1 MPYKKTIADPNTFL
15 ANVADLYQGTMRIFM
30 EYIDN
35 SLDSAESMYRKEG
48 EYAYPIKIEIK
59 IDPDNKKVYFLD
71 NCEGMNK
78 GYEESSG
85 IWKDGLLAIIT
96 GIGKSTKRGVS
107 WLNGKFGFG
116 FHAYMACA
124 EKISV
129 ITTKKDMDHCLFV
142 ELSSQTMDVDD
153 EKKISK
159 SKFPYESGTLVTISN
174 FKKDWWNEID
184 HLLLKKE
191 IEKHFEQLLGRENL
205 EIKVIYGDEEEV
217 CRPFDYD
224 GYLGKKIEKEIFEL
238 RLRKKGTEEVVKLKS
253 PVRIYL
259 KITEDVLISKRPV
272 FINKGRRIEEVQV
285 IKSFKL
291 KSKYKGSCW
300 SHSNLTGYIDVA
312 GLISP
317 TLSRDDFIRSEE
329 RDAIY
334 QEMIQLEDEIV
345 AELVEVNSRIQ
356 DVGMTRLEN
365 ALSGALNKLIKDYNF
380 RFKPE
385 LVPGEDINVQE
396 YEEGNFIFSQNTGDG
411 KRGDGDAVDNPKKED
426 IVVAKTD
433 DETDLKAREKKG
445 NGFLIK
451 FSDRE
456 AKRSDGTLFCSQ
468 YVEGEGITIYTTH
481 PEFKKRIR
489 NNKIINQRLISYLAS
504 QIMIRFK
511 DKFYDKKGK
520 QPEVQSILNSRSD
533 LFDDMMFGV
542 YEFEEMLQPLNGKS
556 LINLEDSSDQNYE

>member
-1 MPYKKTIADPNTFL
+1 
-15 ANVADLYQGTMRIFM
+15 
-30 EYIDN
+30 
-35 SLDSAESMYRKEG
+35 
-48 EYAYPIKIEIK
+48 
-59 IDPDNKKVYFLD
+59 
-71 NCEGMNK
+71 
-78 GYEESSG
+78 
-85 IWKDGLLAIIT
+85 
-96 GIGKSTKRGVS
+96 
-107 WLNGKFGFG
+107 
-116 FHAYMACA
+116 
-124 EKISV
+124 
-129 ITTKKDMDHCLFV
+129 
-142 ELSSQTMDVDD
+142 
-153 EKKISK
+153 
-159 SKFPYESGTLVTISN
+159 
-174 FKKDWWNEID
+174 
-184 HLLLKKE
+184 
-191 IEKHFEQLLGRENL
+191 
-205 EIKVIYGDEEEV
+205 
-217 CRPFDYD
+217 
-224 GYLGKKIEKEIFEL
+224 
-238 RLRKKGTEEVVKLKS
+238 
-253 PVRIYL
+253 
-259 KITEDVLISKRPV
+259 
-272 FINKGRRIEEVQV
+272 
-285 IKSFKL
+285 
-291 KSKYKGSCW
+291 
-300 SHSNLTGYIDVA
+300 
-312 GLISP
+312 
-317 TLSRDDFIRSEE
+317 LSRDDFIRSEE

-411 KRGDGDAVDNPKKED
+411 KKGDGDAVDNPKKED